1 MNDKQETKMLK
12 NVRRLVV
19 FSSLALVLSI
29 AGMINAFGGRQY
41 PIDRTAETGTTCYI
55 DIQLLYGPFEQGDD
69 DGYYLALDAKLEFY
83 IVRLGRNDIERCSD
97 IIAYVQSGGS
107 GTVPDTVRIA
117 GVMRDV
123 DDTVSAGAVQEFN
136 KLLGT
141 PVADESNLS
150 TYLGTAYLDAA
161 RHLDMA
167 WYVNFIP
174 SAVCIAF
181 AGVFLGRHY
190 KYMKADDFAQDK
202 SAADS
207 ETKESGAA
215 GEPPEN
221 AILAEEINQI

>member
-1 MNDKQETKMLK
+1 MSDKQETKMLK

-19 FSSLALVLSI
+19 FSALALILSI
-29 AGMINAFGGRQY
+29 VGMINAFGGRQY
-41 PIDRTAETGTTCYI
+41 PIDRAAEAGTTCYI
-55 DIQLLYGPFEQGDD
+55 DIQLLYGPFEQGGD

-83 IVRLGRNDIERCSD
+83 IVRLGKSDIEKCRD

-107 GTVPDTVRIA
+107 GTVPETVRVV

-136 KLLGT
+136 KLLGS

-150 TYLGTAYLDAA
+150 RYLGTTYLDAA

-181 AGVFLGRHY
+181 AGMFLGRHY
-190 KYMKADDFAQDK
+190 KYTKADDLDK
-202 SAADS
+202 NEIAADYK
-207 ETKESGAA
+207 TKESGAA
-215 GEPPEN
+215 GEPSEN
-221 AILAEEINQI
+221 AIEAE